1 MALEFNAD
9 KERIVSSNLQ
19 IKNDTTAKVT
29 IGGSADEKTA
39 IFAKQTDVG
48 GDKLIR
54 VGINTENPLFEL
66 DVDGQ
71 IRTTTSIISDTARI
85 NNLDIDTIVNPQL
98 KLKAPDLVTFT
109 DPDTGQTFFPNS
121 VTPSF
126 RDDSTKVATTNFVYN
141 IATNDVGGRIYVSEQ
156 IGDDTFDG
164 RSATKPVKTIKR
176 GAQLASIT
184 DQKETLIVAGGEYLE
199 DNPIS
204 LPTKCSVV
212 GDNIRL
218 VICRPRN
225 AGKNMFKA
233 ASENY
238 VFGLTFRDQIDSN
251 GNALDTWNFAYVFDD
266 KQRIYY
272 DKNLGGTTGRNF
284 EVGYQYFGAPKFEV
298 VFSENSAVT
307 GLEVGKTVSS
317 SSGGSATITEVNFNE
332 GTNLSG
338 SFVLEDV
345 TGAILRADTITYDD
359 NGNPATL
366 IADRVN
372 SQRIEVEVVKH
383 VTSHTLY
390 SVLSVE
396 ASDVYPDGLIFE
408 VDQYH
413 DYEVGQY
420 VDIDGFASSGLYG
433 DLARFNGRQKI
444 SHRIET
450 EDGFSKKFV
459 VYKDTPTDITGLS
472 GGSSTYTPPAVTLE
486 SSDNYVI
493 ATLLNSPF
501 KFSSTE
507 TNSFRYQDAVDL
519 IQRNKE
525 YVTEEALGRVQ
536 AEFPNTSFDATK
548 CKRDLKTIIDH
559 VSHDLFY
566 GGNAASVEAG
576 EKYLLGGAVS
586 YVDGELEE
594 TKYAIREAR
603 ELSIEALR
611 NILAAGTY
619 TSISPYTDNTI
630 IVDPTQA
637 VSQKA
642 GDAYRL
648 IQNNKNFIAHEAFYL
663 MTQQFPSWTPPNGTA
678 NQDCIDDIL
687 SNLDEITYDLLYG
700 GNSKTYDAGNVY
712 ITNTLNGVTYS
723 RTIEDGERD
732 ESVFAYNKARDLAV
746 DIISNNIITVQGSHG
761 FIQFR
766 DTTITIDAV
775 EIGQFTPT
783 DATYDPATGD
793 FVITFGSAHGLTT
806 SNAIGLDRESFV
818 FTCDMDG
825 NKTEHAL
832 PGPGQIAYSSN
843 LEITNTTTNTL
854 TINVGASGGDQTFTP
869 TAAVY
874 SPSAGTL
881 LLTIGAHTLSIGEGV
896 VIDDNSLSFTC
907 DMDNNQSTKT
917 YPRPGIDPFAG
928 RSIPIAA
935 VSADTIT
942 LNVGTSAP
950 NQYFTPTTASY
961 DAATGDLTLSIGQHG
976 LGAGRGIVLEDESIS
991 FTCAD
996 DGNQSVNAYPRPSD
1010 PASGQSLTI
1019 TDVAVSQHTATD
1031 APYSAG
1037 SGIVTLTVAGHGFN
1051 DGDYVKISDGSLTYT
1066 CDLDGNTV
1074 QKSYPRAGYD
1084 YPSGR
1089 WLSIFNVTSNTFQIN
1104 VGDSSYTG
1112 AHAFVSAATNGIERQ
1127 TGNITVNVGAS
1138 PVGQQYTHQFVSATN
1153 NAVKHE
1159 PQSEHTFIGAT
1170 AGSVKHLPQSTHAF
1184 VRVSNNA
1191 VTAYQSYLTCQTE
1204 AGTINTL
1211 FGILTQA
1218 IGDDT
1223 NGVGNLTAITR
1234 TEPIVSTTFGDGA
1247 CANVVSTVYTL
1258 FDIVLD
1264 ILDGE
1269 LSPTR
1274 TLPSSAFTDVDGNV
1288 VAVRDPWDDLPIIEV
1303 SPYIFNSSVISFIG
1317 GGGCEV
1323 DGTKVATPNV
1333 PRPNLPE
1340 QGKSMVAAAFTIIS
1354 FGGIGYKVIKDGYT
1368 QLVSC
1373 FVIFC
1378 QDGIFADTGG
1388 YASVTNSATNF
1399 GTYALRAQ
1407 GYRDEAYSF
1416 HEGTIDNITFDEVG
1430 RPIFTVVGLG
1440 GRPLE
1445 HYVMKVGGVENHIQG
1460 VSGGGEYLINK
1471 VLASTASAPF
1481 TVELEIDGAPDV
1493 NTGVSPVMR
1502 ITGNNNRYTDAYNL
1516 LFNNGIYIGDESVGI
1531 AQNLSTLSLGLYDP
1545 VVTFPDAGDIVENIS
1560 GDYYICVKPDGDTSE
1575 PPITDTDYFQFVAS
1589 SGTTLTFQ
1597 PDIEKCRR
1605 DTRLTVQSWAKD
1617 LLQDSNSNTWDAAK
1631 LYVDAVNGGVI
1642 HIGGYEESTKAVFRV
1657 ASALSRFAI
1666 NNLLRKSTYTSTPA
1680 EFADQTINPYI
1691 AQYTVETPYR
1701 DETITNSNDDG
1712 DATGTDYS
1720 YADCVDVIAS
1730 INTLYALTEEIL
1742 NETEVTAG
1750 LTRNDGIFNLTVLN
1764 RDKLIDKIVKFHRP
1778 SIVNSSSHT
1787 WEYAGSGND
1796 YNALP
1801 QNGGQSGS
1809 IATKDFEQVSQL
1821 YGRVYS
1827 SGTDELG
1834 DFKIGYFA
1842 KVENRTGNITFGGT
1856 VEISEVSFLKIS
1868 GGDITIEGFSADNT
1882 LGGIE
1887 SVNELLPTQKAVK
1900 DFITNNLGNFIN
1912 KTYSTNPTPRALV
1925 ELGDNGR
1932 INIDQIPALRPFN
1945 VFTVA
1950 DQAERLALEGALA
1963 GDIAIQQDISLSFI
1977 LNNDSEFQV
1986 LEIAPNAEYSFSNGD
2001 VITASPSTSQG
2012 TITSYIKGYIDTLF
2026 ISDPGS
2032 NYTAPPSVFIGT
2044 SASSK
2049 ISQRVYS
2056 DEQVANNSNLYT
2068 ITNATTLQSGVAIPP
2083 THTTGVVISDDVEY
2097 TFVDSSEWAVGIS
2110 LAIDDIVYNSS
2121 GEVYKV
2127 TAVDTATTAGN
2138 EPTHTG
2144 LRQNLTLSDSFAY
2157 EYIGTVWSSTG
2168 THGYGVTLKYY
2179 SHLDAV
2185 SSNVNVYTTRATA
2198 ISSTTQPSHTSG
2210 STTHGDVTYLYV
2222 GDQATATATI
2232 ANNRLASLELTDVGS
2247 GYNSD
2252 PIIVFTNDPG
2262 DSTGSGA
2269 SATTT
2274 ARSRIAIT
2282 IENNIKVNSGD
2293 TITDFTVSLGN
2304 NQPFTVTITDA
2315 VNTSA
2320 QNVNNWVQLT
2330 SSNIDASFIT
2340 TGTISTARLGI
2351 ADTNFPAN
2359 SNSFLRGDQKYT
2371 PVTQFLRVADNDTP
2385 ILLGSQFSRGSY
2397 IEQVYIKD
2405 GGSEY
2410 QTGTYS
2416 DSVLLGAQSGAG
2428 NPNAGSSGATA
2439 NFIIADGVV
2448 QKIDVT
2454 NGGGGYLKPPT
2465 VSFED
2470 SLGAPVNGPR
2480 AISEISAGVVTEV
2493 YILDGGNGIAQGLQV
2508 IFTSVGGAGASA
2520 TATATVSDGVV
2531 ARVTITDG
2539 GVGYDTDFDVSP
2551 LPSSITVLQGGTGD
2565 DADLLAKLATRQ
2577 LNFGTVDV
2585 DIKRLSGNT
2594 VAADNFSTVGV
2605 VRVWKEQFDFFS
2617 DGGIQIKEGSGVGL
2631 DADKL
2636 DGQEGLYYQNGANFI
2651 DGSVGPTK
2659 LESGEDYEINITGS
2673 AGSAGILEIVDTKTV
2688 NTQPQ
2693 AIPEGAQYAY
2703 KNNLTVTSIPETN
2716 LKYQFLDDGG
2726 TQHQNLTFRRPRSSA
2741 TDFSSGAVNGL
2752 AFSDNNNLFIR
2763 GTGGNF
2769 VSALTLSDGGNG
2781 YIQGTYED
2789 VPLGGGEGSGLKATI
2804 VVNNT
2809 GNVSSVTMTDSGNGY
2824 NESGSAS
2831 GTFVVILPE
2840 SYFGLDNGRTRYT
2853 HWEANVNYSFNDI
2866 IYVGNTDARG
2876 FIYQVTLA
2884 GSSGTNSNDPPQHES
2899 GAATTTGGTA
2909 EFTFIG
2915 YTNARIV
2922 ATIASTATGNWNTYK
2937 KMWSAG
2943 NDGPFSGLNADQLD
2957 DRELSWVSN
2966 ALNINSGTLSNRRLP
2981 DHLSQK
2987 DFNNRIRVTSP
2998 NPDSQTINKGL
3009 FYDLYLEGFANTTE
3023 LDELNTQIAA
3033 GEVRLNLYTVTNV
3046 NQGTI
3051 SVINYTVNTEES
3063 DFYWGENAAYV
3074 NDRLIQYGYN
3084 IYRSTAVISNSGT
3097 TPPNHVGG
3105 TVSNLEFVG
3114 KVTNPWTIVTAE
3126 LVSGV
3131 LDENIVKLGNAVRPA
3146 TYYNISDWS
3155 ITKNSDYS
3163 ISKHN
3168 LTVDNTGNPFYLL
3181 GNQSQITSPSIRF
3194 LSSGNTFT
3202 DVFGYDVAMTV
3213 TGGSATNGTGNMNI
3227 DCTELQVDGQAVWHA
3242 GNVQFIP
3249 GIFYPAAWVAS
3260 ALYSEGDRVSVDQ
3273 DKIYTITSSGAGQ
3286 TAGLTA
3292 PTHLSGTVTIDG
3304 IDYTYTDPDSYDT
3317 NANSKGVLRDAGGNV
3332 SFNTVIASLRG
3343 AASLNVLKSGDTM
3356 SGDLQFNQS
3365 NTGVKWTMN
3374 SDGAGIFFKNDG
3386 DTDTNS
3392 YLEYYTQDNG
3402 DEYHVWTVYTPAES
3416 RRELMRLEQTLVD
3429 PDGPGGAA
3437 PTHQGNEQAKLT
3449 LSGYFEFSANSES
3462 TITTAGT
3469 RITLLADSTLDNSF
3483 DSKLILAKNNDAD
3496 YPGQV
3501 RLHISEND
3509 SAYFF
3514 VGREASGAA
3523 VSQLMQ
3529 INKDGDTVIGEG
3541 APTSSYKLKVEGTLA
3556 ATSKSFVIDHPTKEN
3571 YHLVYGSL
3579 EGPEHGVYV
3588 RGKTRDDIVELPEY
3602 WTELVD
3608 ANSITV
3614 QLTPI
3619 GNHNSWVDRIE
3630 DNKVYIGGGASFYFI
3645 QAERKDIDK
3654 LQTEVELTEE

>member
-19 IKNDTTAKVT
+19 IKNDTTAKLT
-29 IGGSADEKTA
+29 IGGAADEKTA

-54 VGINTENPLFEL
+54 VGINTESPLYEL

-98 KLKAPDLVTFT
+98 NLKAPVLSTFT
-109 DPDTGQTFFPNS
+109 DPDTGQTFFPTS

-184 DQKETLIVAGGEYLE
+184 PDKETLIVAGGEYLE

-204 LPTKCSVV
+204 LPAKCSVV

-238 VFGLTFRDQIDSN
+238 VFGLTFRDQIDAN
-251 GNALDTWNFAYVFDD
+251 GNAIDTWNFAYVFDD

-298 VFSENSAVT
+298 IFSENSPVT
-307 GLEVGKTVSS
+307 GLEAGKTVTS
-317 SSGGSATITEVNFNE
+317 SSGGSAKITEVTFDE

-338 SFVLEDV
+338 SFILEEV

-372 SQRIEVEVVKH
+372 SQRIEVEVVSH

-396 ASDVYPDGLIFE
+396 ASDTYPDGLIFE

-420 VDIDGFASSGLYG
+420 VDIDGFASSGTYG

-450 EDGFSKKFV
+450 TDGFSKKFV
-459 VYKDTPTDITGLS
+459 VYKDTPTDLFGIS
-472 GGSSTYTPPAVTLE
+472 GSSTYAPPAVTLE
-486 SSDNYVI
+486 SSDNYIV

-501 KFSSTE
+501 KFASTE

-525 YVTEEALGRVQ
+525 YVAEEALGRVQ

-576 EKYLLGGAVS
+576 EKYLLGGAVA

-648 IQNNKNFIAHEAFYL
+648 IQKNKNFIAHEAFYL

-746 DIISNNIITVQGSHG
+746 DVISNNVITVQGSHG
-761 FIQFR
+761 FLQYR
-766 DTTITIDAV
+766 DTSITIDAV
-775 EIGQFTPT
+775 EVGQFTPT

-818 FTCDMDG
+818 FTCAMDG

-832 PGPGQIAYSSN
+832 PGPGQLAYSSN
-843 LEITNTTTNTL
+843 LEITSVTTNTV
-854 TINVGASGGDQTFTP
+854 TVNVGASGPDQQFTP
-869 TAAVY
+869 SAAVY

-881 LLTIGAHTLSIGEGV
+881 VLTIGSHTLSVGEGV

-917 YPRPGIDPFAG
+917 YPRPGIDPYAG

-942 LNVGTSAP
+942 LNVGASAP

-961 DAATGDLTLSIGQHG
+961 DAVTGDLTLAIGQHG
-976 LGAGRGIVLEDESIS
+976 LGVGRGIVLEDESIS
-991 FTCAD
+991 FTCAK
-996 DGNQSVNAYPRPSD
+996 DGNQTIHAYPRTTD

-1019 TDVAVSQHTATD
+1019 TDVAASQHTATD
-1031 APYSAG
+1031 APYNAG
-1037 SGIVTLTVAGHGFN
+1037 TGVVTFTVAGHGFN
-1051 DGDYVKISDGSLTYT
+1051 NGDYVKIADGSLTYT

-1089 WLSIFNVTSNTFQIN
+1089 WLPIFNVTSNTFEIN

-1112 AHAFVSAATNGIERQ
+1112 AHTFVSASANGIERQ

-1138 PVGQQYTHQFVSATN
+1138 PVGEQYTHSFVSATN

-1159 PQSEHTFIGAT
+1159 PQSEHTFTGST
-1170 AGSVKHLPQSTHAF
+1170 ANSIKHLPQSAHTF
-1184 VRVSNNA
+1184 VRASSNA
-1191 VTAYQSYLTCQTE
+1191 VTAYESYLTCQTE

-1223 NGVGNLTAITR
+1223 NGVGNLSGITR
-1234 TEPIVSTTFGDGA
+1234 TEPVVSTTYGAGA

-1258 FDIVLD
+1258 FDIVID
-1264 ILDGE
+1264 ILDGG

-1274 TLPSSAFTDVDGNV
+1274 TLPSSALTDEDGNV

-1317 GGGCEV
+1317 GGGCEI

-1354 FGGIGYKVIKDGYT
+1354 FGGIGYKVIRDGYT

-1378 QDGIFADTGG
+1378 QDGVLAETGG
-1388 YASVTNSATNF
+1388 YASITNSATNF
-1399 GTYALRAQ
+1399 GTYAMRAQ
-1407 GYRDEAYSF
+1407 GYREEAYSF
-1416 HEGTIDNITFDEVG
+1416 NEGIIENITFNEIG
-1430 RPIFTVVGLG
+1430 RPTIRVNSLG

-1445 HYVMKVGGVENHIQG
+1445 HYVMKIGGVENYVQG
-1460 VSGGGEYLINK
+1460 VSGGGEYFIDK
-1471 VLASTASAPF
+1471 VVSSTASAPF
-1481 TVELEIDGAPDV
+1481 TVELDIDGSPDV

-1502 ITGNNNRYTDAYNL
+1502 ITGNSNRYTDAYNL
-1516 LFNNGIYIGDESVGI
+1516 LFNNAEYIGDEAVGI
-1531 AQNLSTLSLGLYDP
+1531 IENYTTLSTAYTSGNTYE
-1545 VVTFPDAGDIVENIS
+1545 VGDIVSDGGN
-1560 GDYYICVKPDGDTSE
+1560 YYIATKYIATASATLDTNE
-1575 PPITDTDYFQFVAS
+1575 FQLIVS
-1589 SGTTLTFQ
+1589 SGETIGFQ
-1597 PDIEKCRR
+1597 PNIEKCRR
-1605 DTRLTVQSWAKD
+1605 DTKLTVESWAKD

-1631 LYVDAVNGGVI
+1631 LYIDAVNGGVI
-1642 HIGGYEESTKAVFRV
+1642 HVNGFEDGTKAVFRT
-1657 ASALSRFAI
+1657 ASALSKLAI
-1666 NNLLRKSTYTSTPA
+1666 NNLLRKSNVTLTTQETENGNYV
-1680 EFADQTINPYI
+1680 

-1701 DETITNSNDDG
+1701 DLTITDSNTING
-1712 DATGTDYS
+1712 DSDPSNYTTGDCTD
-1720 YADCVDVIAS
+1720 VQAS
-1730 INTLYALTEEIL
+1730 IQTLLALTEEIL
-1742 NETEVTAG
+1742 DETEVASG

-1764 RDKLIDKIVKFHRP
+1764 RDKLIGKIVKFHRP

-1809 IATKDFEQVSQL
+1809 TETKDFEQVSQA

-1882 LGGIE
+1882 LGGID
-1887 SVNELLPTQKAVK
+1887 SSNSLLPTQKSVR
-1900 DFITNNLGNFIN
+1900 DYISNNLGNFIN

-1932 INIDQIPALRPFN
+1932 INIDQLPALRPFN

-1950 DQAERLALEGALA
+1950 DETERLALEGALA

-1977 LNNDSEFQV
+1977 LNNDLEFQV
-1986 LEIAPNAEYSFSNGD
+1986 LEIGPSDKYQFSNGD
-2001 VITASPSTSQG
+2001 VITASPSTAQG
-2012 TITSYIKGYIDTLF
+2012 TITNYIHGYVDSIF
-2026 ISDPGS
+2026 ISDPGQ
-2032 NYTAPPSVFIGT
+2032 NYTAAPTIFIGT
-2044 SASSK
+2044 SSISK
-2049 ISQRVYS
+2049 QNSDVFS
-2056 DEQVANNSNLYT
+2056 DEQVTNNGNVYT
-2068 ITNATTLQSGVAIPP
+2068 ITNDVILNAQNTGTPP
-2083 THTTGVVISDDVEY
+2083 THTSGVVINNDIEY
-2097 TFVDSSEWAVGIS
+2097 TYVDSSVWQSGQSYAVG
-2110 LAIDDIVYNSS
+2110 DIVHN
-2121 GEVYKV
+2121 GNEIYKV
-2127 TAVDTATTAGN
+2127 TAKDTNATTTDAGQN
-2138 EPTHTG
+2138 PTHTG
-2144 LRQNLTLSDSFAY
+2144 IREIVTKSDGFSY
-2157 EYIGTVWSSTG
+2157 EFIGQPFSNTNYTY
-2168 THGYGVTLKYY
+2168 GYSQPLKYVGK
-2179 SHLDAV
+2179 LDV
-2185 SSNVNVYTTRATA
+2185 GTGNYNVYTHRVRATTG
-2198 ISSTTQPSHTSG
+2198 TTQPTHTSG
-2210 STTHGDVTYLYV
+2210 SVTIDGVDYLYA
-2222 GDQATATATI
+2222 GSQATATAAI
-2232 ANNRLASLELTDVGS
+2232 ANNRVSSITITDPGS

-2252 PIIVFTNDPG
+2252 PEIVFTNDPG
-2262 DSTGSGA
+2262 DSTGAGV
-2269 SATTT
+2269 SAQAA

-2293 TITDFTVSLGN
+2293 EIADFTVTTGN
-2304 NQPFTVTITDA
+2304 DQPYHIIILDA

-2320 QNVNNWVQLT
+2320 QNINNWVQLT
-2330 SSNIDASFIT
+2330 SSNIDAAFIT
-2340 TGTISTARLGI
+2340 SGIISTARLGVS
-2351 ADTNFPAN
+2351 DTNFPAN
-2359 SNSFLRGDQKYT
+2359 STTFLRGDQKYG
-2371 PVTQFLRVADNDTP
+2371 PVTQFVRVADNDTP

-2397 IEQVYIKD
+2397 IEEVYIID

-2410 QTGTYS
+2410 QTGSYS
-2416 DSVLLGAQSGAG
+2416 DNSLLGHLAGAG
-2428 NPNAGSSGATA
+2428 NPNAGASGATA
-2439 NFIIADGVV
+2439 NFLITDGAI
-2448 QKIDVT
+2448 QKIDIT
-2454 NGGGGYLKPPT
+2454 NGGGGYLEPP
-2465 VSFED
+2465 VISFED
-2470 SLGAPVNGPR
+2470 AQGNPVIGPR
-2480 AISEISAGVVTEV
+2480 AISEISAGVVTAV
-2493 YILDGGNGIAQGLQV
+2493 YILDGSSSIAQGLQV

-2520 TATATVSDGVV
+2520 AATATISDGVIS
-2531 ARVTITDG
+2531 RVTITDG
-2539 GVGYDTDFDVSP
+2539 GVGYDTDFTPDP
-2551 LPSSITVLQGGTGD
+2551 LPSAITSNQGATGD
-2565 DADLLAKLATRQ
+2565 DADLLAKLASRQ
-2577 LNFGTVDV
+2577 LNFGTVDI

-2594 VAADNFSTVGV
+2594 VAANNFSTVGV
-2605 VRVWKEQFDFFS
+2605 VKVWKEQFNFFA
-2617 DGGIQIKEGSGVGL
+2617 DGGIQIKEGDGVGL

-2636 DGQEGLYYQNGANFI
+2636 DGQEGLYYQNGNNFI
-2651 DGSVGPTK
+2651 DGTVGPTK

-2673 AGSAGILEIVDTKTV
+2673 AGSAGLIEIVDTKTV

-2693 AIPEGAQYAY
+2693 ATPEGAQLAY
-2703 KNNLTVTSIPETN
+2703 KNNLTIANIPETN

-2726 TQHQNLTFRRPRSSA
+2726 SQHQNLTFRRPRSSA
-2741 TDFSSGAVNGL
+2741 TDFSAGAVNGL
-2752 AFSDNNNLFIR
+2752 AFTDNNNLFIR

-2769 VSALTLSDGGNG
+2769 VSALTLADGGNG
-2781 YIQGTYED
+2781 YVQGTYED
-2789 VPLGGGEGSGLKATI
+2789 VPLGGGEGSGLRATI
-2804 VVNNT
+2804 IVNSS
-2809 GNVSSVTMTDSGNGY
+2809 GNISSVTMTDSGHGY
-2824 NESGSAS
+2824 DETGNAAA
-2831 GTFVVILPE
+2831 TFVVTLPE

-2853 HWEANVNYSFNDI
+2853 AWEANVNYAFNDV
-2866 IYVGNTDARG
+2866 IYVGNTEARG
-2876 FIYQVTLA
+2876 FIYRVTLA
-2884 GSSGTNSNDPPQHES
+2884 GSSGTNPNDPPQHES
-2899 GAATTTGGTA
+2899 GAATATGGTA

-2922 ATIASTATGNWNTYK
+2922 ATVASTTTGIWNTYK
-2937 KMWSAG
+2937 KMWSDG
-2943 NDGPFSGLNADQLD
+2943 NDGPSSGLNADQLD
-2957 DRELSWVSN
+2957 DRELSWVTN

-2981 DHLSQK
+2981 DQLSQK
-2987 DFNNRIRVTSP
+2987 DVNNRLRVTAP
-2998 NPDSQTINKGL
+2998 NPDFQSANNGL

-3023 LDELNTQIAA
+3023 LDELDTQIAA

-3046 NQGTI
+3046 NKGTI
-3051 SVINYTVNTEES
+3051 KVIDYTVNTENS
-3063 DFYWGENAAYV
+3063 DYYWSENTAYV
-3074 NDRLIQYGYN
+3074 LDRLIQYGYN
-3084 IYRSTAVISNSGT
+3084 IYRSTAAISNSGT
-3097 TPPNHVGG
+3097 TPPTHVGG
-3105 TVSNLEFVG
+3105 TVNDLEFIG

-3131 LDENIVKLGNAVRPA
+3131 LDEEIVKVGNAVRPA
-3146 TYYNISDWS
+3146 TYYAIADWS
-3155 ITKNSDYS
+3155 ITKRSDYS
-3163 ISKHN
+3163 VSKHN
-3168 LTVDNTGNPFYLL
+3168 LTTDNTGNPFYIL
-3181 GNQSQITSPSIRF
+3181 GNQDQITSPSIRF
-3194 LSSGNTFT
+3194 QSSGSTFST
-3202 DVFGYDVAMTV
+3202 AFGFDVAMTV
-3213 TGGSATNGTGNMNI
+3213 SGGSTTDGTGIMNI
-3227 DCTELQVDGQAVWHA
+3227 SCGDLQVNGNPVWHS
-3242 GNVQFIP
+3242 GNVQFVS
-3249 GIFYPAAWVAS
+3249 GIFYPAAWVA
-3260 ALYSEGDRVSVDQ
+3260 AAQYNEGDRVSVDG

-3286 TAGLTA
+3286 TAGSTA
-3292 PTHLSGTVTIDG
+3292 PTHLSGTVTLDG

-3317 NANSKGVLRDAGGNV
+3317 TANSRGVLRDPDGNV

-3356 SGDLQFNQS
+3356 SGDLQFNQT
-3365 NTGVKWTMN
+3365 NTGIKWTMN
-3374 SDGAGIFFKNDG
+3374 TDGAGIFFKNDS

-3416 RRELMRLEQTLVD
+3416 RRELMRLEQT
-3429 PDGPGGAA
+3429 A
-3437 PTHQGNEQAKLT
+3437 PAGSYAGNEQAKLT
-3449 LSGYFEFSANSES
+3449 LSGYLEFSANSES
-3462 TITTAGT
+3462 KITTAGT
-3469 RITLLADSTLDNSF
+3469 RITLLADSLLTNSY
-3483 DSKLILAKNNDAD
+3483 DSRIILAKSTDAD
-3496 YPGQV
+3496 YAGQV

-3514 VGREASGAA
+3514 VGREAGGAA
-3523 VSQLMQ
+3523 VTQLMQ
-3529 INKDGDTVIGEG
+3529 INKDGDTVIGTG
-3541 APTSSYKLKVEGTLA
+3541 TPTSSYKLKVEGTLA

-3571 YHLVYGSL
+3571 YQLVYGSL

-3608 ANSITV
+3608 EDSITV

-3619 GNHNSWVDRIE
+3619 GNHHSWVDKIE
-3630 DNKVYIGGGASFYFI
+3630 DNKVYIGGGAAFYFI